1 MTQTTVELFKHLI
14 HQPIFIISIILLI
27 VIIVVM
33 TLLISAYSNHKDLI
47 IIIIASSC
55 FIFIVMPLIMIGLI
69 ISSNEIDQ
77 NNSTSKNVET
87 FEVIIKEK

>member
-33 TLLISAYSNHKDLI
+33 ILLISAYSNHKDL

-69 ISSNEIDQ
+69 ISSNEIEKT
-77 NNSTSKNVET
+77 NSTSKNFET

>member
-33 TLLISAYSNHKDLI
+33 ILLISIYSNHKDLI
-47 IIIIASSC
+47 IIIASSF

-69 ISSNEIDQ
+69 ISSNEIEKT
-77 NNSTSKNVET
+77 NSTSKNVET

>member
-33 TLLISAYSNHKDLI
+33 ILLISAYSNHKDLI
-47 IIIIASSC
+47 IIIASSF

-69 ISSNEIDQ
+69 ISSNEIEKT
-77 NNSTSKNVET
+77 NSTSKNVET